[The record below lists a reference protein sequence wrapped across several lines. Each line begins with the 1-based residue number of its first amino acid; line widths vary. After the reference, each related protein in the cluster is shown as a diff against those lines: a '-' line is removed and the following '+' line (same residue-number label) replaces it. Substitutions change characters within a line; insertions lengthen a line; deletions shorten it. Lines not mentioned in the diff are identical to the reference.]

1 MKIDFFK
8 KNLLKRNQI
17 VIYAIALLLVT
28 AGYLNFSSL
37 NNNTQETANLETEEV
52 NLSKEEVENKDNNL
66 TKEEAESKNNNIIN
80 KENTEN
86 KENTTNNIN
95 SKIADIGDAALVNSN
110 DIIEMPT
117 SVNNTEDYF
126 TKSKLER
133 DTMYSQMLEA
143 YQKILNSSNVSEE
156 QRKSATAEISKI
168 NNVKNSIMVC
178 ENLIGTKGFSKNI
191 LFVNGDS
198 VNVIIGTNQLKPEQI
213 AQIQNIVS
221 REMKAEIENI
231 HIAMK

>member
-1 MKIDFFK
+1 MKIDFLK
-8 KNLLKRNQI
+8 KNLLKKNQV

-37 NNNTQETANLETEEV
+37 NSNNTQETANLETEDI
-52 NLSKEEVENKDNNL
+52 NKI
-66 TKEEAESKNNNIIN
+66 KEEADYNESL
-80 KENTEN
+80 ENTESIENNENNEN
-86 KENTTNNIN
+86 KNN
-95 SKIADIGDAALVNSN
+95 SKVADIGDAALVSSN
-110 DIIEMPT
+110 DVVQT
-117 SVNNTEDYF
+117 NTVNNNIEDYF

-143 YQKILNSSNVSEE
+143 YQKILNSSNSSET
-156 QRKSATAEISKI
+156 QRQSATTEIAKI
-168 NNVKNSIMVC
+168 NNIKNGIMVC

-221 REMKAEIENI
+221 REMKAQIENI